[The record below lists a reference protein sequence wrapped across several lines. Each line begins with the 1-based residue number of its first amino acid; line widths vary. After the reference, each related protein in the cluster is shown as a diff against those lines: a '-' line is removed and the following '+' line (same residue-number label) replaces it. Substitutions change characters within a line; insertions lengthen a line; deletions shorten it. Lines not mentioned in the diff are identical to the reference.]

1 METTTHYRAMQPGEE
16 HTVCEMVARVFMV
29 FVAPEYT
36 EQGIQEFLKYA
47 QPDALH
53 QRVQENHFVLVAIH
67 QGRMV
72 GVIEMR
78 NHDHVSLLFVDG
90 AFHRQGISR
99 ELLRRALDICRQ
111 RHPGLTTV
119 TVNSSPY
126 AVEAYHRLDFTI
138 ASPEQQ
144 KNGIRFVPMTLDV
157 SHATR

>member
-1 METTTHYRAMQPGEE
+1 METTIHYRAMQPGEE
-16 HTVCEMVARVFMV
+16 STVCEMIAHVFYA

-36 EQGIQEFLKYA
+36 EPGIQEFLKYV
-47 QPDALH
+47 QPEALR
-53 QRVQENHFVLVAIH
+53 QRTQENHFVLVALH
-67 QGRMV
+67 QGRTV

-99 ELLRRALDICRQ
+99 ELLRRALNICLN
-111 RHPGLTTV
+111 RHATLTTL

-126 AVEAYHRLDFTI
+126 AVEAYQRLGFVI
-138 ASPEQQ
+138 ARPEQE

-157 SHATR
+157 SHTAP